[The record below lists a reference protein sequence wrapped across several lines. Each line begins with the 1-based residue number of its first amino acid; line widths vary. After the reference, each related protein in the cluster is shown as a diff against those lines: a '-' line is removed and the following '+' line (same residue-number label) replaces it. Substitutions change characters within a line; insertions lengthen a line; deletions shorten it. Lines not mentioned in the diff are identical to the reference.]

1 MPTGLSYIN
10 LYLCIIS
17 FIHRRYIY
25 AMFGTGKSD
34 EIKDD
39 PGKKG
44 KSNEQDR
51 KKIMKKCKN
60 KKKIKN

>member
-17 FIHRRYIY
+17 CIHKRYIY
-25 AMFGTGKSD
+25 AMLGTGKSD

-39 PGKKG
+39 LGKKG

-51 KKIMKKCKN
+51 KKK
-60 KKKIKN
+60 